1 MSQQVSAMKLRILIV
16 DDEPAITDA
25 IRYALETDGFETL
38 SLSEGKPVLPLLES
52 ENIDLIVL
60 DVGLPDI
67 NGFDLCK
74 EIRRIN
80 NTPIMFLTARTTE
93 IDRVVGLEIGA
104 DDYVVKPFSPRELSA
119 RIKAILRR
127 SKTNHQD
134 TSRPGAFQ
142 VNESKRQISYF
153 GKPLELSNYEY
164 RILTTFIRR
173 PGHVYSRSQLMDMA
187 WDVPEASMDR
197 TVDAHVKNLRA
208 KLKLIEPQ
216 IEPII
221 THRGAGYSLKE
232 NL

>member
-1 MSQQVSAMKLRILIV
+1 MKLRILIV

-25 IRYALETDGFETL
+25 IRYALETDGFETVC
-38 SLSEGKPVLPLLES
+38 LSEGKPVLPLLE
-52 ENIDLIVL
+52 EEPIDLIVL

-74 EIRRIN
+74 EIRKTRD
-80 NTPIMFLTARTTE
+80 TPILFLTARAAE

-127 SKTNHQD
+127 SRANAPD
-134 TSRPGAFQ
+134 TSASPPSAFQ
-142 VNESKRQISYF
+142 VNESKRQVSYF
-153 GKPLELSNYEY
+153 GKPLDLSNYEY

-208 KLKLIEPQ
+208 KLKAIQPDV
-216 IEPII
+216 EPII
-221 THRGAGYSLKE
+221 THRGAGYALKE

>member
-1 MSQQVSAMKLRILIV
+1 MIMKMRILIV

-25 IRYALETDGFETL
+25 IRYALETEGFETI
-38 SLSEGKPVLPLLES
+38 SLAEGLPVLPLIQQK
-52 ENIDLIVL
+52 NVDLIIL
-60 DVGLPDI
+60 DVGLPDV

-74 EIRRIN
+74 EIRKICN
-80 NTPIMFLTARTTE
+80 KPIIFLTARTTE

-104 DDYVVKPFSPRELSA
+104 DDYVVKPFSPRELTA

-127 SKTNHQD
+127 VSTDHQD
-134 TSRPGAFQ
+134 APPSGAFQ
-142 VNESKRQISYF
+142 VNESKRQIAYF
-153 GKPLELSNYEY
+153 GQPLELSNYEY
-164 RILTTFIRR
+164 RILTTFIGR

-197 TVDAHVKNLRA
+197 TVDAHIKNLRA
-208 KLKLIEPQ
+208 KLKHIKPD

-232 NL
+232 HL

>member
-1 MSQQVSAMKLRILIV
+1 MKLRILIV

-25 IRYALETDGFETL
+25 IRYVLETNGFETV
-38 SLSEGKPVLPLLES
+38 SLSEGLPVLPLLES
-52 ENIDLIVL
+52 EPVDLIIL

-74 EIRRIN
+74 DIRKKHD
-80 NTPIMFLTARTTE
+80 TPILFLTARTTE

-127 SKTNHQD
+127 AKANTQE
-134 TSRPGAFQ
+134 TSHSRADAFQ
-142 VNESKRQISYF
+142 INESKRQIAYF
-153 GKPLELSNYEY
+153 GKPLDLSNYEY
-164 RILTTFIRR
+164 RILTTFLRR

-208 KLKLIEPQ
+208 KLKAVNPDV
-216 IEPII
+216 EPIL

>member
-1 MSQQVSAMKLRILIV
+1 MKLRILIV

-25 IRYALETDGFETL
+25 IRYALETDGFETVC
-38 SLSEGKPVLPLLES
+38 LSEGKPVLPLLAE
-52 ENIDLIVL
+52 EPIDLIVL
-60 DVGLPDI
+60 DIGLPDVS
-67 NGFDLCK
+67 GFDLCK
-74 EIRRIN
+74 EIRKIYD
-80 NTPIMFLTARTTE
+80 TPILFLTARAAE

-127 SKTNHQD
+127 SRANAAD
-134 TSRPGAFQ
+134 AGAAPPGAFQ
-142 VNESKRQISYF
+142 VNESKRQVLYF
-153 GKPLELSNYEY
+153 GKPLDLSNYEY

-208 KLKLIEPQ
+208 KLKAIQPDIES
-216 IEPII
+216 II

>member
-1 MSQQVSAMKLRILIV
+1 MKLRILIV

-25 IRYALETDGFETL
+25 IRYVLETDGFETV
-38 SLSEGKPVLPLLES
+38 SLAEGLPVLPLLGS
-52 ENIDLIVL
+52 EPVDLIVL

-74 EIRRIN
+74 EIRKSSD
-80 NTPIMFLTARTTE
+80 TPILFLTARASE

-104 DDYVVKPFSPRELSA
+104 DDYVVKPFSPRELAA

-127 SKTNHQD
+127 AKANGSNDSTPH
-134 TSRPGAFQ
+134 TGAFS
-142 VNESKRQISYF
+142 VNESKRQIMYF
-153 GKPLELSNYEY
+153 GKPLDLSNYEY

-208 KLKLIEPQ
+208 KLKAIQPD